1 MGDVSFRLTPS
12 PDSLSLRRSP
22 SPRKASPSQRRRPLR
37 AKSYV
42 NSSTEPTSPPILSIR
57 QAPISSSSPR
67 SIRKSSF
74 VSPGHVRGIKER
86 FELQQQENRRR
97 SSIFSSQVAADN
109 GSSTTGYF
117 VDLHSF
123 TGTLQITPSNQN
135 IAPLKPK
142 KVYSPIKR
150 AAGSQNDDSITN
162 RRVKKRS
169 LTPVKQSR
177 KENEIGEMHDTAAN
191 KSVQFSLTS
200 TEELNS
206 LGYDTENND
215 NVLVRNENKGP
226 TTTMKKKQNL
236 HSSPKQP
243 KAKSIQH
250 PPSAPLQKQNLQNS
264 PVPEKRSKE
273 KSTQRPLSPP
283 VRKQS
288 PESSSPVPEKLSKA
302 KSLLI
307 SPPPLSALASPPLQ
321 APLQAT
327 ARIARETSSALARSS
342 KFALKQIASVGK
354 DAYDM
359 LHGDAPP
366 NYSAHINELSQ
377 ASFDS
382 LEDQTYDAFDG
393 TDYHYACASDSLED
407 IRTLLDD
414 VEGDGLFYLWK
425 TDCNGKLPL
434 HVLTENVQLIEEDPV
449 GCEEVA
455 ICMIELMGPA
465 NLVYALCP
473 NSLWAPFIST
483 LGRWTERLHGGGT
496 SMKFRNTTRAISEND
511 QNSAREN
518 PGETTQP
525 RMKSSYFALFGST
538 VSTRSQPKLMTDTE
552 KLMILPVNVKMNHHV
567 LWSIR
572 MLSRLIDEYPEQTR
586 EFIMTNLATVP
597 LFLKSVLL
605 LSNFDEMQTVL
616 ETSLVSHAVLDKRS
630 INVWLIA
637 MLTSNR
643 ESRYRAVTFIKLL
656 SRLTLVDLVDSSTS
670 SERFSDAEIERF
682 VRNREETFTCIRNLP
697 GLFPAVLALGKGLET
712 LSTSRVLRY
721 VTASTIRK
729 STSFFVLLSDF
740 FYAIFLLMG
749 YRLHVEFALSYDSV
763 DGPVSY
769 RDYKFLSIPMNFIS
783 GYFLL
788 KEAITVLSLYLTSE
802 TLARRYCSSWGNI
815 LDVASAVM
823 VLSFGGTLLYSAS
836 LLENQGFVAS
846 MTMMLLWLRIINQYK
861 IMNSSFALFVYS
873 VKEVIRKVKWFLL
886 FLLAAVFMFSDA
898 VRAVVAARGDCLKDS
913 LIDDPYIQEFCSDG
927 FIATTVRMYSV
938 LVGDVSLEYF
948 QSSGAMVTVFVFFS
962 FFSIIIL
969 FNILIAIII
978 SAYESTKER
987 TREIFGRARVEYAAH
1002 LIARK
1007 QFMSPTET
1015 SDFRNDNFVPRSV
1028 RKCVRV
1034 AYIVISACA
1043 LFAVE
1048 YGFAGAVYYLM
1059 LEHNKDMIRSLMIV
1073 YVSVGAVF
1081 NVYIASVAA
1090 TSLFLHCEKFSP
1102 SAGGKVVNRLM
1113 RGLETAVSLFHQ
1125 LLGFNEDMA
1134 LDLSDDVDEVKSLGN
1149 E

>member
-1 MGDVSFRLTPS
+1 MGDVSFSLTPS
-12 PDSLSLRRSP
+12 TEPSAGFRRSP
-22 SPRKASPSQRRRPLR
+22 SPRKASPSQRRRPRR
-37 AKSYV
+37 AND
-42 NSSTEPTSPPILSIR
+42 NSSTDPTSPPILSIR
-57 QAPISSSSPR
+57 QGPISTQTPR
-67 SIRKSSF
+67 SIRSSSF

-86 FELQQQENRRR
+86 FESQQQESRRR

-123 TGTLQITPSNQN
+123 TGTLQIIPTKQN
-135 IAPLKPK
+135 GAAPKPQ
-142 KVYSPIKR
+142 VPYSPLKR
-150 AAGSQNDDSITN
+150 AAGSQNDDSITK

-177 KENEIGEMHDTAAN
+177 KEREVGKMEDGSAK
-191 KSVQFSLTS
+191 KSVQFSLAS
-200 TEELNS
+200 IEELNGS
-206 LGYDTENND
+206 AKHRDNND
-215 NVLVRNENKGP
+215 NTPRRKENKDP
-226 TTTMKKKQNL
+226 TT
-236 HSSPKQP
+236 SPKQSQTKSIP
-243 KAKSIQH
+243 PPPPPPPPLSTQAQNQHSGPVPEMISKAKSILT
-250 PPSAPLQKQNLQNS
+250 P
-264 PVPEKRSKE
+264 
-273 KSTQRPLSPP
+273 
-283 VRKQS
+283 
-288 PESSSPVPEKLSKA
+288 
-302 KSLLI
+302 
-307 SPPPLSALASPPLQ
+307 PPPLSALASPPLH
-321 APLQAT
+321 AT

-342 KFALKQIASVGK
+342 KFALKQIASVGLG
-354 DAYDM
+354 AYDM
-359 LHGDAPP
+359 IHGDAPP

-377 ASFDS
+377 VSSFDS
-382 LEDQTYDAFDG
+382 VDDATYDAIDG
-393 TDYHYACASDSLED
+393 TDYHYACASDNLEQ
-407 IRTLLDD
+407 IRRLLDD

-434 HVLTENVQLIEEDPV
+434 HVLTENVQLIEDDPM

-455 ICMIELMGPA
+455 ISMIELMGPS

-473 NSLWAPFIST
+473 NSIWAPFINT
-483 LGRWTERLHGGGT
+483 IGRWTERLHGGT
-496 SMKFRNTTRAISEND
+496 SLKIRNATQTISEND
-511 QNSAREN
+511 QSTSRETSASN
-518 PGETTQP
+518 TQS
-525 RMKSSYFALFGST
+525 RTRSSYFALFGST
-538 VSTRSQPKLMTDTE
+538 MSTRSQTRMTDSE
-552 KLMILPVNVKMNHHV
+552 KLMYLPTNVKISHHV

-597 LFLKSVLL
+597 LFLKSMLL
-605 LSNFDEMQTVL
+605 ISNFDEMQVVL

-682 VRNREETFTCIRNLP
+682 VRNREETFNSIRNLP

-729 STSFFVLLSDF
+729 SISFFVLLLDF

-763 DGPVSY
+763 DGPVNY

-788 KEAITVLSLYLTSE
+788 KEGITVLSLYLTSE
-802 TLARRYCSSWGNI
+802 TLARRYCTSWGNI

-823 VLSFGGTLLYSAS
+823 VLSFGGTLLYNAQ

-846 MTMMLLWLRIINQYK
+846 ITMMLLWLRIINQYK

-886 FLLAAVFMFSDA
+886 FLMLIVFMFSDA

-927 FIATTVRMYSV
+927 FVATTVRMYSV

-978 SAYESTKER
+978 NAYESTKER

-1007 QFMSPTET
+1007 QFMSPSET
-1015 SDFRNDNFVPRSV
+1015 SDFHNDTFVPRSL
-1028 RKCVRV
+1028 RKCVRA
-1034 AYIVISACA
+1034 AYFAISACA

-1048 YGFAGAVYYLM
+1048 YGFAGALYYLM
-1059 LEHNKDMIRSLMIV
+1059 LEQDKDMIRSLMIV
-1073 YVSVGAVF
+1073 YVSVGALF
-1081 NVYIASVAA
+1081 NAYIISVAA
-1090 TSLFLHCEKFSP
+1090 TTLFFQCEQSNP
-1102 SAGGKVVNRLM
+1102 SAGGKVVKRLM
-1113 RGLETAVSLFHQ
+1113 RGLEKAVTLFHQ

-1134 LDLSDDVDEVKSLGN
+1134 LDLSDDVDEVKCLGS

>member
-1 MGDVSFRLTPS
+1 VL
-12 PDSLSLRRSP
+12 
-22 SPRKASPSQRRRPLR
+22 AQ
-37 AKSYV
+37 AKSQ
-42 NSSTEPTSPPILSIR
+42 TS
-57 QAPISSSSPR
+57 
-67 SIRKSSF
+67 
-74 VSPGHVRGIKER
+74 
-86 FELQQQENRRR
+86 
-97 SSIFSSQVAADN
+97 
-109 GSSTTGYF
+109 
-117 VDLHSF
+117 
-123 TGTLQITPSNQN
+123 
-135 IAPLKPK
+135 
-142 KVYSPIKR
+142 YSPLKR
-150 AAGSQNDDSITN
+150 AASSQNSDDSITK

-169 LTPVKQSR
+169 LTPVKNR
-177 KENEIGEMHDTAAN
+177 KESE
-191 KSVQFSLTS
+191 VLTPVRNRKES
-200 TEELNS
+200 EVLTPVRNRKESEHGSGKNR
-206 LGYDTENND
+206 DNND
-215 NVLVRNENKGP
+215 NEEMVRKEDKDL
-226 TTTMKKKQNL
+226 TTSPIKKQN
-236 HSSPKQP
+236 
-243 KAKSIQH
+243 
-250 PPSAPLQKQNLQNS
+250 NRNS
-264 PVPEKRSKE
+264 
-273 KSTQRPLSPP
+273 
-283 VRKQS
+283 
-288 PESSSPVPEKLSKA
+288 SSSPVPEKQSKA
-302 KSLLI
+302 KSILPA
-307 SPPPLSALASPPLQ
+307 PPPSLSAALASTPPQ
-321 APLQAT
+321 VMQAT
-327 ARIARETSSALARSS
+327 AKIARETSSALARSS
-342 KFALKQIASVGK
+342 KFALKQIALAGK
-354 DAYDM
+354 DAFDK

-377 ASFDS
+377 EASFDS
-382 LEDQTYDAFDG
+382 LDDATYDAIDG
-393 TDYHYACASDSLED
+393 TEYHYACASDNLEE
-407 IRTLLDD
+407 IRRLLDD
-414 VEGDGLFYLWK
+414 IEGDSLFYLWK
-425 TDCNGKLPL
+425 TDCGGKLPL

-455 ICMIELMGPA
+455 ISMIELMGPA
-465 NLVYALCP
+465 NLVYALSP
-473 NSLWAPFIST
+473 NSSWAPFIST
-483 LGRWTERLHGGGT
+483 LGRWTEKLHRGT
-496 SMKFRNTTRAISEND
+496 SLKTGTASGND
-511 QNSAREN
+511 QSPSRDISAS
-518 PGETTQP
+518 TTQS
-525 RMKSSYFALFGST
+525 RTRRVSYFPLFGST
-538 VSTRSQPKLMTDTE
+538 MSNTRSQTLMTNTDKLMY
-552 KLMILPVNVKMNHHV
+552 LPVNVKVTHHV

-605 LSNFDEMQTVL
+605 ISNFDEMQILL
-616 ETSLVSHAVLDKRS
+616 ETSLVTHAVLDKRS

-656 SRLTLVDLVDSSTS
+656 SRLTLVDLVNSSTS
-670 SERFSDAEIERF
+670 SDRFSDAEIERF

-729 STSFFVLLSDF
+729 SISFFVLLLDF

-749 YRLHVEFALSYDSV
+749 YRLHVEFALSHDSV
-763 DGPVSY
+763 DGPINY

-788 KEAITVLSLYLTSE
+788 KEGITVLSLYLTSE
-802 TLARRYCSSWGNI
+802 TLARRYCTSWGNI

-823 VLSFGGTLLYSAS
+823 VLSFGTTLLHNSD

-846 MTMMLLWLRIINQYK
+846 ITMMLLWLRIINQYR
-861 IMNSSFALFVYS
+861 IMNSSFALFIYS
-873 VKEVIRKVKWFLL
+873 VKEVIRQIKWFLL
-886 FLLAAVFMFSDA
+886 FLMAIVFMFSDA
-898 VRAVVAARGDCLKDS
+898 ARAVVAARGDCWNGT
-913 LIDDPYIQEFCSDG
+913 LIDDPYIQEYCGDG

-1015 SDFRNDNFVPRSV
+1015 SDFHIDRFVPRWV
-1028 RKCVRV
+1028 RKCVRA
-1034 AYIVISACA
+1034 AYFVISACA

-1059 LEHNKDMIRSLMIV
+1059 LEYDKDMIRSLMIV
-1073 YVSVGAVF
+1073 YVSAGAAF
-1081 NVYIASVAA
+1081 NAYIMSVAV
-1090 TSLFLHCEKFSP
+1090 TTLFSKYEQFSP
-1102 SAGGKVVNRLM
+1102 SAGGKVVKRLM
-1113 RGLETAVSLFHQ
+1113 RCVEKAVTLFHQ

-1134 LDLSDDVDEVKSLGN
+1134 LDLSDDVDEVKFLGS